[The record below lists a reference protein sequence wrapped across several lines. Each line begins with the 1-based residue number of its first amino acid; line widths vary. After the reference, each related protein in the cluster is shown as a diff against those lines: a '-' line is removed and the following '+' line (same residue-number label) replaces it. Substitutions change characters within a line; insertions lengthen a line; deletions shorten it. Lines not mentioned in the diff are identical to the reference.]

1 MKNMITIC
9 RIDDIIEEEVE
20 FVVNNQKLTAFNTS
34 MQELKVGKSYEAE
47 IDMFLIDGLNLE
59 EQMGT
64 QQKKMEY
71 LENFSYI
78 VMGKLLDKNVLDAG
92 CLLTSDLFEDYEYLI
107 GQYVTLKVDR
117 LQIFVE

>member
-9 RIDDIIEEEVE
+9 RIDDILEEEVE

-71 LENFSYI
+71 IENFSYI